1 MILHVLGSCSGT
13 EPMPGVTVKQNW
25 ASFGK

>member
-1 MILHVLGSCSGT
+1 MQVETGGEKMTSLPLGH
-13 EPMPGVTVKQNW
+13 VTVKQNW